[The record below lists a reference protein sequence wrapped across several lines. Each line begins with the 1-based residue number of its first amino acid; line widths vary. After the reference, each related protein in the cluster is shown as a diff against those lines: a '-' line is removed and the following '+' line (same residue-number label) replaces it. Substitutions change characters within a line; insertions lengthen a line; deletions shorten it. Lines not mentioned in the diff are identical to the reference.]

1 MARNIGVNFGGKRI
15 VKPGAHSR
23 IDASGLSAFGSGSEK
38 KIVFFGS
45 ARGGEPGVYHEFSNL
60 TEARNVLR
68 GGDLLTA
75 GELAWTPSGDGVGS
89 SKIGFVRVEDA
100 KQATLAAGGLTFKSL
115 MYGAEANRIQVKLE
129 DGSIEGSKR
138 IIAWFWQDNLRETFD
153 NLGPVFNIKYDGE
166 AADATVTIA
175 VGADGKATTLTL
187 KVGADVI
194 KVFSL
199 GNGGEFKEVNK
210 LIKHINDLPDFT
222 ASVTAA
228 GGKNLTTDSLDAVAD
243 VSVKTDVFTATA
255 FKGDILYNLATSELV
270 EVEVTAKTPAE
281 VTNFNYTY
289 LTEGADGT
297 VPASWADKLD
307 VAIGEGAY
315 IIVPLTSDEA
325 IHAEVARFVEYQ
337 SGNENNEMRAF
348 YGGGLGETI
357 DRVINRAVTLNSTR
371 ATVCYPAIT
380 RKSIDDTVVKLPAYF
395 TAAIIAGRVSGIAIG
410 EPATFDYLNL
420 IGVEKILSSGEINR
434 LIENG
439 VTVVEYV
446 RSRNR
451 NGFRIAQCITTYQ
464 DDANPAYRENSI
476 SEIMDFLNAELR
488 EHLEAKFVGTKGT
501 AVTPALIK
509 NEVQSFLDQKVR
521 EEWLV
526 EYDPSSVVVSDG
538 EVIRVSYRCMP
549 VHSINYILITGAF
562 YRALLTA

>member
-1 MARNIGVNFGGKRI
+1 
-15 VKPGAHSR
+15 
-23 IDASGLSAFGSGSEK
+23 
-38 KIVFFGS
+38 
-45 ARGGEPGVYHEFSNL
+45 
-60 TEARNVLR
+60 
-68 GGDLLTA
+68 
-75 GELAWTPSGDGVGS
+75 
-89 SKIGFVRVEDA
+89 
-100 KQATLAAGGLTFKSL
+100 
-115 MYGAEANRIQVKLE
+115 
-129 DGSIEGSKR
+129 
-138 IIAWFWQDNLRETFD
+138 LRETFD
-153 NLGPVFNIKYDGE
+153 NLGPVFNITYNGEGE
-166 AADATVTIA
+166 AKLSIEADTE
-175 VGADGKATTLTL
+175 GKASLLVL
-187 KVGADVI
+187 KADDVI
-194 KVFSL
+194 VKAFSL
-199 GNGGEFKEVNK
+199 GSGGEFKEVNK
-210 LIKHINDLPDFT
+210 LIKYVNDLPEFT
-222 ASVTAA
+222 ASVTEA
-228 GGKNLTTDSLDAVAD
+228 GGKNLTTDSLDLVAD
-243 VSVKTDVFTATA
+243 VVLKKDAPFTVTA
-255 FKGDILYNLATSELV
+255 LKGDIYYNLATSDLV
-270 EVEVTAKTPAE
+270 EVEVTAKTPSE
-281 VTNFNYTY
+281 IVNFNYTY
-289 LTEGADGT
+289 LDKGTDGK

-307 VAIGEGAY
+307 IAIGEGAY
-315 IIVPLTSDEA
+315 IIVPLTDDES
-325 IHAEVARFVEYQ
+325 IHAEVARFVEFQ

-348 YGGGLGETI
+348 YGGGLGENI
-357 DRVINRAVTLNSTR
+357 ERVINRAVTLNSTR

-395 TAAIIAGRVSGIAIG
+395 TAAIIAGRVSGISIG

-488 EHLEAKFVGTKGT
+488 EHLESKFVGTKGT

-526 EYDPSSVVVSDG
+526 EYEPSSVVVSDG

-549 VHSINYILITGAF
+549 VHSVNYILITGAF